1 MTHPPSDDASAIG
14 HDSASSDVCDTAPAI
29 TLEAP
34 DYLPISFLNALLYC
48 PRRFYYEYAQGEM
61 LVNEHVLQG
70 RVYHRVADAGGARLA
85 DGALTMRRVYV
96 YSDRLRIAGLI
107 DVVEAPLD
115 GSESDASPDSP
126 IATYGGASASK
137 ISNAEAG
144 LPPTEMFGMYP
155 VEYKKGSAHGGRAND
170 HTQLCAQGLCL
181 EERVSRPIAG
191 GYVFSFDTRRR
202 TWIPFT
208 TELRAQTEAAIAR
221 AFALLRAGHLPP
233 PLPAELDRKC
243 RACSLEP
250 LCLPREVRALSA
262 ASHPSS

>member
-34 DYLPISFLNALLYC
+34 DYLPISLLNALLYC

-61 LVNEHVLQG
+61 LVKEDVLQG
-70 RVYHRVADAGGARLA
+70 RVSHRVADAGGARLA

-144 LPPTEMFGMYP
+144 LPPTEKFGMYP
-155 VEYKKGSAHGGRAND
+155 REDKKRSAPGGGA
-170 HTQLCAQGLCL
+170 HHPTKTFCPGL
-181 EERVSRPIAG
+181 RVGEGRHRP
-191 GYVFSFDTRRR
+191 
-202 TWIPFT
+202 
-208 TELRAQTEAAIAR
+208 
-221 AFALLRAGHLPP
+221 
-233 PLPAELDRKC
+233 PA
-243 RACSLEP
+243 
-250 LCLPREVRALSA
+250 PR
-262 ASHPSS
+262 

>member
-1 MTHPPSDDASAIG
+1 MAHPPSDDPTAIG
-14 HDSASSDVCDTAPAI
+14 HASAASAAPGATVPTI

-107 DVVEAPLD
+107 DVIEAPLD
-115 GSESDASPDSP
+115 G
-126 IATYGGASASK
+126 GASDLTPDTSASAAG
-137 ISNAEAG
+137 SASAGAMPHADAES
-144 LPPTEMFGMYP
+144 PSTETAGMYP
-155 VEYKKGSAHGGRAND
+155 VEYKKGSAHGGRSND
-170 HTQLCAQGLCL
+170 HVQLCAQGLCL
-181 EERVSRPIAG
+181 EERIGRPIAG

-208 TELRAQTEAAIAR
+208 PELRAQTEAAIAH

-262 ASHPSS
+262 THPAS